1 MTSQAQSYGSA
12 AIRVLMAMIFILS
25 GLSKIAAA
33 DTMRGYME
41 AMGVPG
47 ILLWPAI
54 LFEIGAGL
62 LIIVGYK
69 TRIVA
74 ALLAG
79 FSVLTAAIFHNQL
92 ADQIQMIMFLKNLSM
107 AGGFALLA
115 CVGAGTLSVDAR
127 AQKWGARL
135 NPAARDMLVVGK

>member
-1 MTSQAQSYGSA
+1 VAFRPLHLLYHQSSHATLIVKRLSMTSQAQPYGSA
-12 AIRVLMAMIFILS
+12 AVRVLMAMIFILS

-79 FSVLTAAIFHNQL
+79 FSVLTAAIFHKRRQKVALGQL
-92 ADQIQMIMFLKNLSM
+92 
-107 AGGFALLA
+107 
-115 CVGAGTLSVDAR
+115 
-127 AQKWGARL
+127 
-135 NPAARDMLVVGK
+135 

>member
-62 LIIVGYK
+62 LIIVRYK

-79 FSVLTAAIFHNQL
+79 FSVLTAAIFHKRRQKVALGQL
-92 ADQIQMIMFLKNLSM
+92 
-107 AGGFALLA
+107 
-115 CVGAGTLSVDAR
+115 
-127 AQKWGARL
+127 
-135 NPAARDMLVVGK
+135 

>member
-12 AIRVLMAMIFILS
+12 AVRVLMAMIFILS

-33 DTMRGYME
+33 DTLRGYME
-41 AMGVPG
+41 AMGVQAV
-47 ILLWPAI
+47 LLWPAT

-74 ALLAG
+74 AFLAG
-79 FSVLTAAIFHNQL
+79 LSLPTAAIFHNRRPKV
-92 ADQIQMIMFLKNLSM
+92 ALSQP
-107 AGGFALLA
+107 
-115 CVGAGTLSVDAR
+115 R
-127 AQKWGARL
+127 RL
-135 NPAARDMLVVGK
+135 

>member
-12 AIRVLMAMIFILS
+12 AVRVLMAMIFILS

-47 ILLWPAI
+47 KLLWPAI

-62 LIIVGYK
+62 LIIVRYK

-79 FSVLTAAIFHNQL
+79 FSVLTAAIFHKRRQKVALGQL
-92 ADQIQMIMFLKNLSM
+92 
-107 AGGFALLA
+107 
-115 CVGAGTLSVDAR
+115 
-127 AQKWGARL
+127 
-135 NPAARDMLVVGK
+135 